1 MRTQMMLGAA
11 AFAAATIGL
20 SAPASAQPYG
30 NNGQGIYV
38 EDPYCKQ
45 QKQNRMLAGAA
56 IGGVVGA
63 VLGNNVAA
71 RNAQSEGSILGGV
84 AGAAAGAAIGRSTAR
99 CAGTTYSSSSNG
111 HNGYSTSGNYPY
123 GEPPNSYPAS
133 QTGYPDDDYGLHG
146 GPGTVV
152 GSSSGSN
159 NCRWGSVTTR
169 DPDGREIRES
179 VYMCRSRDGVW
190 RRSSQY

>member
-11 AFAAATIGL
+11 AFVAATAGFL
-20 SAPASAQPYG
+20 APASAQSYG
-30 NNGQGIYV
+30 SPQGVYV

-99 CAGTTYSSSSNG
+99 CSGTTYSSGNS
-111 HNGYSTSGNYPY
+111 GYSTSSSYPY

-133 QTGYPDDDYGLHG
+133 QTGYPDDDSGLYG
-146 GPGTVV
+146 GPGTVA
-152 GSSSGSN
+152 GSGHGGN
-159 NCRWGSVTTR
+159 NCRWGSITTR

-179 VYMCRSRDGVW
+179 VYMCRGRDGVW
-190 RRSSQY
+190 RRSSNY